1 VYVMK
6 KIFVTSKMELTFK
19 DTLMFYQTALR
30 NVGLYTS
37 ISLALL
43 GYSRF
48 YRGKGNSLYNVAFV
62 IISMIFLL
70 MAILILHKLI
80 NNLNFFMTK
89 LSEDEKGVIR
99 EWLVIPETLRYV
111 LYVVLGFSLLTLYRQ
126 TK

>member
-1 VYVMK
+1 VCNENNIRNKY
-6 KIFVTSKMELTFK
+6 MELTFR

-70 MAILILHKLI
+70 MAILILYKLI

-111 LYVVLGFSLLTLYRQ
+111 LYIVMGFSILTLYRQ

>member
-1 VYVMK
+1 
-6 KIFVTSKMELTFK
+6 MELTFR

-80 NNLNFFMTK
+80 NNLNLFMTK

-111 LYVVLGFSLLTLYRQ
+111 LYIVMGFSILTLYRQ

>member
-1 VYVMK
+1 
-6 KIFVTSKMELTFK
+6 MELTFK

-48 YRGKGNSLYNVAFV
+48 YRGKGNSLYNIAFI

>member
-1 VYVMK
+1 MK

-111 LYVVLGFSLLTLYRQ
+111 LNVVLGFSLLTLYRQ